1 MAAKVKKKE
10 VSRLVLHL
18 TMLLL
23 GAALIIWPVNAAGVL
38 TITVGVVLM
47 GCGAI
52 EAVLFA
58 LDKEKSA
65 LDVGRLIGGII
76 LFILGLYLLLNPD
89 TLARILNWFFGSII
103 ILYGLV
109 NLVSSFLSKKLG
121 GRWWIS
127 LRLSICAILLGV
139 VILLDPFKTVT
150 ILMYVVGGTL
160 IIAAITGIITTIRLR
175 KTAKIFTETYE
186 GETVTM
192 KDAGSD
198 DR

>member
-1 MAAKVKKKE
+1 MAVKSKKKE

-23 GAALIIWPVNAAGVL
+23 GVALIIWPVDAAGVL
-38 TITVGVVLM
+38 TMTVGAVLM

-76 LFILGLYLLLNPD
+76 LFILGLYLLLNPN
-89 TLARILNWFFGSII
+89 TLALILNWFFGSII
-103 ILYGLV
+103 ILYGVV
-109 NLVSSFLSKKLG
+109 NLISSILSKKIG
-121 GRWWIS
+121 GRWWVP
-127 LRLSICAILLGV
+127 LLLAVCAILLGAV
-139 VILLDPFKTVT
+139 VLYNPFKTVT
-150 ILMYVVGGTL
+150 ILMYVVGATL

-175 KTAKIFTETYE
+175 KVAKVFTQDIE
-186 GETVTM
+186 GSSVTM

-198 DR
+198 

>member
-76 LFILGLYLLLNPD
+76 LFILGLYLALNPD

-103 ILYGLV
+103 IFYGIV
-109 NLVSSFLSKKLG
+109 NLVSAVLSKKLG
-121 GRWWIS
+121 GRWWIP
-127 LRLSICAILLGV
+127 LLLSICAILLGI

-150 ILMYVVGGTL
+150 ILMYVVGATL
-160 IIAAITGIITTIRLR
+160 IIAAVTGIITTVRLR
-175 KTAKIFTETYE
+175 KTARIFTETYE
-186 GETVTM
+186 GAAVTM

>member
-127 LRLSICAILLGV
+127 LLLSICAILLGV

-175 KTAKIFTETYE
+175 KTAKVFTETYE